1 VLSLDKI
8 AGEVSVQAHQLIQL
22 LFAADQRCVFKNG
35 SRNPV
40 GGYLPCGCAHDV
52 PDFGPNL

>member
-1 VLSLDKI
+1 
-8 AGEVSVQAHQLIQL
+8 
-22 LFAADQRCVFKNG
+22 VFENG

-40 GGYLPCGCAHDV
+40 GGYLPCGCAHEV